1 MNRASLER
9 GMFRTEHLRSYKA
22 DVENKD
28 GTKRL
33 KLKEKIDFGKTES
46 KRGRV
51 DNLDDDGLPYIGAS
65 LQTNDIVIGKV
76 SESGEDHSIKL
87 KHTEKGM
94 VQKVLLS
101 ANDEGKNFAVVTL
114 RQVSL
119 VWLLI
124 PHVLGT
130 WDELGW
136 K

>member
-9 GMFRTEHLRSYKA
+9 GMFRTEHLRSYKT

-51 DNLDDDGLPYIGAS
+51 DNLDDDGLPYIGAG

-87 KHTEKGM
+87 KHTENEWFRKYCFQQMMKGRI
-94 VQKVLLS
+94 LL
-101 ANDEGKNFAVVTL
+101 
-114 RQVSL
+114 
-119 VWLLI
+119 WLL
-124 PHVLGT
+124 
-130 WDELGW
+130 
-136 K
+136 